1 MFSSSL
7 SSYSSPKL
15 LFFLLVAYFA
25 SLSATEVMIVGGMNW
40 NINLSEFS
48 VWLVGI
54 PLWAHNSLN
63 IAVENI
69 FGFVFLQFSD
79 EL

>member
-48 VWLVGI
+48 VW
-54 PLWAHNSLN
+54 AHNSLN